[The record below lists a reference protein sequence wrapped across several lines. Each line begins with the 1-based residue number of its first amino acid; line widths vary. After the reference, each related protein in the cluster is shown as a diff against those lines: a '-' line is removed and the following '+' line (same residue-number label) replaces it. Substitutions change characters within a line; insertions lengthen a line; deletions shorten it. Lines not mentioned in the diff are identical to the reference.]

1 VKDHMRTK
9 ILLAT
14 IFVVTVTGP
23 ACAADCAGLTK
34 ELNRLRLEYKEYGTK
49 TDKTGVTFDGLT
61 EILDKIVKV
70 KAEMRKNCKKIP
82 PRK

>member
-1 VKDHMRTK
+1 M
-9 ILLAT
+9 
-14 IFVVTVTGP
+14 VTLTSL

-34 ELNRLRLEYKEYGTK
+34 ELNRLRLEYKEYAAK
-49 TDKTGVTFDGLT
+49 TGKAGVTFDGLT
-61 EILDKIVKV
+61 EILDKIVKL